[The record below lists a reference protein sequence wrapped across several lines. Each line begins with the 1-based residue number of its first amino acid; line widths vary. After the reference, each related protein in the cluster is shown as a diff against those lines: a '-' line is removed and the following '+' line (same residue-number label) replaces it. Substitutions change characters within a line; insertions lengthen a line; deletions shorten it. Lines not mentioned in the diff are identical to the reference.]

1 MTIRKYCALFCL
13 TLSIFS
19 VALSIVIPVI
29 NKEIGV
35 ILLNPIGIDYQGIY
49 SVVGLVIGLT
59 VYFLIA
65 KKLGTK
71 QVMINRLKLLLSFC
85 FILSLLT
92 QVIAHV

>member
-1 MTIRKYCALFCL
+1 MIVRKYCAFSCL
-13 TLSIFS
+13 ILSIFS
-19 VALSIVIPVI
+19 VVLSIVIPVI

-35 ILLNPIGIDYQGIY
+35 ILLDLIGINYQRFY
-49 SVVGLVIGLT
+49 SVIGLVIGLT
-59 VYFLIA
+59 IYFLIA

-85 FILSLLT
+85 FILSLFT